1 MAKLELTSNEIK
13 SMYQVL
19 KSFEEGLIENPD
31 ESWEQDYY
39 EEPLVDRKPLQVI
52 LKKIESI
59 LPKETKKDITKTF
72 LRRKYSTFNN
82 EVDEK
87 VYAKI
92 EKAFNS
98 LKTIEISYFN
108 IESAEFSKRKVD
120 IYYKS
125 RRYVIGY
132 CHLRKAIRKFK
143 TSRISSAKLN
153 RREDI
158 FYGKRKC
165 LLLFIAQRN

>member
-1 MAKLELTSNEIK
+1 MTKLELTNNEIK
-13 SMYQVL
+13 SVYRVL
-19 KSFEEGLIENPD
+19 KSFEEGLIENPN

-39 EEPLVDRKPLQVI
+39 DEPLVDRKPLQII

-59 LPKETKKDITKTF
+59 LPKEAKEEIIKTF

-87 VYAKI
+87 TYAKI

-108 IESAEFSKRKVD
+108 MESAEFSKRKIDV
-120 IYYKS
+120 YYKS

-143 TSRISSAKLN
+143 TSRIASAKLIEEKYKIP
-153 RREDI
+153 ED
-158 FYGKRKC
+158 FNKNSY
-165 LLLFIAQRN
+165 